1 MFRTVE
7 QSIPAHLISGAP
19 RPTPVTVCLLYS
31 ADDPFAV
38 RMVFPPEVSLSGAEV
53 TWTFARSL
61 LDEGLRTAAGGGD
74 VRIRPCDRS
83 RTLVELRSAE
93 GVALLRFATGR
104 LRHFLLHAYTT
115 VPAELETCALDLDA
129 GLAALLG
136 GARDGGQD

>member
-19 RPTPVTVCLLYS
+19 LPTPVTVSLLYG

-38 RMVFPPEVSLSGAEV
+38 RMVFPPSVSLSGTEV

-74 VRIRPCDRS
+74 VRLRPCEGS
-83 RTLVELRSAE
+83 RTLVELRSVE
-93 GVALLRFATGR
+93 GVALLRFASGL
-104 LRHFLLHAYTT
+104 LRHFLADTYAA
-115 VPAELETCALDLDA
+115 VPVELESCALDLDG
-129 GLAALLG
+129 GLAALLR
-136 GARDGGQD
+136 GARDGQE